1 MSDAILNTINNNS
14 YKYWNVDESILHLQF
29 YIYMSHVLHL
39 DESKWILDIYI
50 ERKFQTIYTH
60 NIDKDLF

>member
-1 MSDAILNTINNNS
+1 MS
-14 YKYWNVDESILHLQF
+14 QF

-50 ERKFQTIYTH
+50 EHKFQTIYTH
-60 NIDKDLF
+60 NIDKDLFWFL